1 MTKVDLIALGFV
13 ALTAFIGWKKGL
25 VASALSVAGIVFGA
39 WLGSRVAPALLQG
52 GRTSPYTPLAA
63 LAGAAVGAILFETL
77 GTLAGA
83 SLRGR
88 ISRPR
93 LTRIDAYGGVAL
105 GAFAGL
111 TIVWVLGAV
120 ALLLPGQADLRHGA
134 QQSALLRRL
143 NEVVSPEKVLNA
155 LARID
160 PFPAITG
167 PAAPVT
173 PPDPRLARAPGVR
186 SAAPSVVRV
195 LGTACGVGVEGTGW
209 AARTDLVVTAA
220 HVVAGQDDTVVEL
233 QSGARLPAQALAF
246 DTRNDIAVL
255 HVDNLGLRPLPL
267 ARPRSGAAVAVLG
280 YPENGPFTAT
290 PARVGRTSFVLA
302 EDAYGRGPVTRA
314 ITSLGGRVR
323 HGDSGAPA
331 VDARGAVESTVF
343 AARLRTVGGYGV
355 PDNVVRAALASA
367 RRPVST
373 GNCAP

>member
-13 ALTAFIGWKKGL
+13 ALTAFIGWRKGL

-39 WLGSRVAPALLQG
+39 WLGSRVAPAFLQG
-52 GRTSPYTPLAA
+52 GRSSPYTPLAA

-77 GTLAGA
+77 GTLAGT

-93 LTRIDAYGGVAL
+93 LTSIDAYGGVAL

-111 TIVWVLGAV
+111 AIVWVLGAV

-134 QQSALLRRL
+134 QKSALLRRL
-143 NEVVSPEKVLNA
+143 NEVVSPENVLNA

-160 PFPAITG
+160 PFPAISG

-173 PPDPRLARAPGVR
+173 PPDPSLAHSAGVR

-209 AARTDLVVTAA
+209 TARSDLVVTAA

-233 QSGARLPAQALAF
+233 QSGVRLPAQAVSF
-246 DTRNDIAVL
+246 DTRNDVAVL
-255 HVDNLGLRPLPL
+255 HVDGLGLRPLPL
-267 ARPRSGAAVAVLG
+267 VAPRSGAAVAVLG
-280 YPENGPFTAT
+280 FPENGPFSAT
-290 PARVGRTSFVLA
+290 PARVGRTSVVLA

-331 VDARGAVESTVF
+331 VDAHGAVESTVF

-355 PDNVVRAALASA
+355 PDTVVRAALGSV
-367 RRPVST
+367 RGPVST
-373 GNCAP
+373 GDCAP